1 MTRSPLASRTTAW
14 AFCLL
19 LCCIARPLVAADAI
33 DYARDIRPIL
43 AAHCIKCHG
52 PDDQRSG
59 LRLDAV
65 STAVE
70 GGNSGAAIVPGKS
83 DESLLVKAITGADD
97 VSAMPPEDAGPRLS
111 AEQVAIVR
119 RWIDEGAPAPADDR
133 PEPAKR
139 RQSDHWSFQPI
150 KRPEL
155 PAVAAPASAPE
166 FLRNPIDTLILARL
180 ARDGIAPS
188 PAADRVTLI
197 RRVYLDLLG
206 IPPTIADVDE
216 FLADQAPGAYERLVD
231 RLLASPHYGE
241 RQARH
246 WLDLARYADSNGYTN
261 DNPRVIWKY
270 RDWVI
275 NALNRDMPFDQFTIE
290 QFAGDLL
297 PDATIDQ
304 QIATGFHRNTLQN
317 EEGGTDPEEFR
328 IESVVD
334 RVATTGAAYL
344 GLSLGCARCHD
355 HKYDPISQREF
366 YQFFALLNGADEP
379 TLPVPSPEQA
389 EKLATLNAAIK
400 QAQDALATYDADNT
414 PRRLAWEQQ
423 FAGKL
428 EIRWS
433 VLDPAETASAAGST
447 LTKLDDKSVLP
458 SGAPAAVDT
467 YTVSADSPLETVRG
481 LRLEALVD
489 DRLPRRGPGRAENGN
504 FILSEVRLALN
515 SPAGAGGDS
524 ASEAVAWQSATAD
537 YAQEKFPASNLI
549 DGDDKTGWSIF
560 VLETS
565 PHLDRTAILIPQ
577 DDYQVAGRRMLVTL
591 AQQHPKP
598 HMLLGRFRLAVTDA
612 PREILALPDAVRAA
626 LAILPD
632 KRSAEQQQVVL
643 AEYEKTDADRQK
655 LTKQLADA
663 NASLAKYSR
672 AIPTTLVMR
681 ERGKPRET
689 HILIRGEY
697 LRNGPTVQPD
707 VPAVL
712 PPLPADRQNPTRL
725 DLARW
730 LVDPANPLTAR
741 VTMNRLWQQMFGRG
755 LVETSNDFGV
765 QGARP
770 SHPELLDWLASEF
783 MAQGWS
789 LKAMHRAIVTSG
801 TYRQSSRARPEL
813 LTIDADNRLL
823 ARQSRLRVEAE
834 VVRDLMLGASG
845 LLSAKIGGPS
855 VHPPQPDGVMALTR
869 SPREW
874 PTSKGEDRY
883 RRGMYTYYWRSTPH
897 PFLKVL
903 DAPDGITSCTRR
915 DRANTPLQALTLL
928 NDEAAVEAA
937 QALAARVLTEAA
949 QSSTDARVRYA
960 FRLALAREPS
970 GDERAILASLLADEL
985 ALAPVPPPAEQ
996 PAQKTDKKKR
1006 DKKELTEA
1014 EQRLS
1019 KVQAD
1024 PRLISAWTTV
1034 ARALLNLD
1042 EFMTRE

>member
-1 MTRSPLASRTTAW
+1 MTRSPLASRTTAG
-14 AFCLL
+14 ALCLL
-19 LCCIARPLVAADAI
+19 LCCIARPLQAQEAV
-33 DYARDIRPIL
+33 DYARDVRPL
-43 AAHCIKCHG
+43 LVAHCIKCHG
-52 PDDQRSG
+52 PDEQKSG

-65 STAVE
+65 ATAIE
-70 GGNSGAAIVPGKS
+70 GGNSGAAIVAGKS
-83 DESLLVKAITGADD
+83 DQSLLVKAITGADE
-97 VSAMPPEDAGPRLS
+97 VSAMPPEEAGPRLS
-111 AEQVAIVR
+111 AEQIAVVR
-119 RWIDEGAPAPADDR
+119 RWIDEGAKAPADDH

-139 RQSDHWSFQPI
+139 RTSDHWSFQPI

-155 PAVAAPASAPE
+155 PAVAASASAPE
-166 FLRNPIDTLILARL
+166 FLRSPIDALILARL

-188 PAADRVTLI
+188 PEADRVTLI
-197 RRVYLDLLG
+197 RRLYLDLLG
-206 IPPTIADVDE
+206 LPPTLADVDE

-290 QFAGDLL
+290 QFAGDML

-334 RVATTGAAYL
+334 RVATTGAVYL

-355 HKYDPISQREF
+355 HKFDPISQREF

-379 TLPVPSPEQA
+379 TLPVPSAEQS
-389 EKLATLNAAIK
+389 EKLAKLNADIK
-400 QAQDALATYDADNT
+400 QAQDALAAYDLDTT
-414 PRRLAWEQQ
+414 PRRLNWEQQ

-428 EIRWS
+428 DVRWC
-433 VLDPAETASAAGST
+433 VLDPAHMASDGGST
-447 LTKLDDKSVLP
+447 LTELDDKSILP
-458 SGAPAAVDT
+458 SGEPAAADT
-467 YTVSADSPLETVRG
+467 YTVAADSPLDTVRG

-504 FILSEVRLALN
+504 FILSEVRLDLN
-515 SPAGAGGDS
+515 SPAGAGGDAAGES
-524 ASEAVAWQSATAD
+524 VAWQTATAD

-560 VLETS
+560 VVETS
-565 PHLDRTAILIPQ
+565 PHLDRTAILIPK
-577 DDYQVAGRRMLVTL
+577 DDCHVAGRQLQVTL
-591 AQQHPKP
+591 AQRHPKP
-598 HMLLGRFRLAVTDA
+598 QMLLGRFRLAVTDA
-612 PREILALPDAVRAA
+612 PREILALPDVVRAA
-626 LAILPD
+626 LAVPPE
-632 KRSAEQQQVVL
+632 KRTVEQQQAVL

-655 LTKQLADA
+655 LTKNLADA
-663 NASLAKYSR
+663 NARLAKFSR
-672 AIPTTLVMR
+672 GVPTTLVMH
-681 ERGKPRET
+681 ERTQPRET
-689 HILIRGEY
+689 RILIRGEY
-697 LRNGPTVQPD
+697 LRNGPAVD
-707 VPAVL
+707 ANVPAVL
-712 PPLPADRQNPTRL
+712 PPLPPDVKNPSRL

-741 VTMNRLWQQMFGRG
+741 VTMNRQWQQLFGRG
-755 LVETSNDFGV
+755 LVETSNDFGL
-765 QGARP
+765 QGATP

-783 MAQGWS
+783 IAQRWS

-813 LTIDADNRLL
+813 MTIDADNRLL

-845 LLSAKIGGPS
+845 LLSGKIGGPS

-903 DAPDGITSCTRR
+903 DAPDGITTCTRR

-928 NDEAAVEAA
+928 NDEAAFEAA
-937 QALAARVLTEAA
+937 QALAARILTESGPAT
-949 QSSTDARVRYA
+949 TDSRLRYA

-970 GDERAILASLLADEL
+970 AEERAILAELLADEL
-985 ALAPVPPPAEQ
+985 AQLPAAAAVAAPEE
-996 PAQKTDKKKR
+996 KTAKKER
-1006 DKKELTEA
+1006 DKKTPTIA
-1014 EQRLS
+1014 EERLS

-1024 PRLISAWTTV
+1024 PRLVSAWTSV